1 MWRWLALVVLVVAI
15 SAVAAWV
22 SISLPGNSS
31 TSSSLAFPTGI
42 QDSTEP
48 KGPLPKIVVSDETEY
63 DFGTMAQ
70 QTKGTREW
78 VVKNEGPGEL
88 ILTGTQP
95 TCSCTVIDPKP
106 DEDVKVAPG
115 ESYTVRVEWE
125 TRQFQDKYEKTA
137 RILTNDPS
145 RPDLTFVVSGIVR
158 PAIVTYP
165 ADGFV
170 NAQTVSNDAPHGLEV
185 VITSPDRP
193 ETKILDMQSSRPDLI
208 ALEQIP
214 LSEAEM
220 TRLETKGGYKVIVV
234 IKPTPILGSF
244 REEVVIK
251 TDHPLRDEVRLVVA
265 GRVVGPISITPPV
278 GIRMTNVEGPK
289 GKTSVV
295 ILAVRGQERTSF
307 EVASVPGKLEVK
319 VVPLDEGSTEGT
331 DEKDAASGNHRYR
344 VEITVPPGTPPG
356 VIDQPIVLKTD
367 HPRAS
372 EVQVPVY
379 IRILGKS

>member
-15 SAVAAWV
+15 SAIAAWV
-22 SISLPGNSS
+22 SVSLPGDSS
-31 TSSSLAFPTGI
+31 TSSSLAFPTGT

-48 KGPLPKIVVSDETEY
+48 KGPLPKLVVSDETEY

-70 QTKGTREW
+70 QTKGTHEW

-106 DEDVKVAPG
+106 DEEVKVPPG
-115 ESYTVRVEWE
+115 DSYTVRVEWE

-137 RILTNDPS
+137 RILTNDPG
-145 RPDLTFVVSGIVR
+145 RPDLTFVVLGIVR
-158 PAIVTYP
+158 PAVVTYP

-170 NAQTVSNDAPHGLEV
+170 NAQTVSNDTSHGFEV
-185 VITSPDRP
+185 VLTSPDRP

-208 ALEQIP
+208 DLEKIP
-214 LSEAEM
+214 LTEAELA
-220 TRLETKGGYKVIVV
+220 RLEAKAGYKVTVV
-234 IKPTPILGSF
+234 IKPTPILGTF
-244 REEVVIK
+244 REEVVVK

-278 GIRMTNVEGPK
+278 GIRMTDVEGPK

-295 ILAVRGQERTSF
+295 ILAVRGQDETHF

-319 VVPLDEGSTEGT
+319 VVPLDEGSTEGK
-331 DEKDAASGNHRYR
+331 DQKDAVSGNHRYR
-344 VEITVPPGTPPG
+344 IEVTVPPGTPPG
-356 VIDQPIVLKTD
+356 VIEQPILLKTD